1 MWQQNVLPRMI
12 LCMSSDEDELF
23 QVGIL
28 LRNAGYEPFLC
39 VEAPD
44 ALRSLSYFEVELII
58 ADELLDTGA
67 GLTVLK
73 KARSFSP
80 RIPVIHWIET
90 ARPPQV
96 IVDLDPDVKLARSE
110 GEVALL
116 KTISIF
122 MENAKSKDPQ

>member
-67 GLTVLK
+67 GLSVLK
-73 KARSFSP
+73 KARSFIRAFLSSTGLRRRDP
-80 RIPVIHWIET
+80 R
-90 ARPPQV
+90 
-96 IVDLDPDVKLARSE
+96 KLS
-110 GEVALL
+110 L
-116 KTISIF
+116 TSIL
-122 MENAKSKDPQ
+122 M